1 MISWPRP
8 QCLQVR
14 HKVRLLFGP
23 VDTMRTK
30 GRFLLAQKT
39 QLAHQRRFSLVVLA
53 AQFAKI
59 GKIYNK

>member
-1 MISWPRP
+1 
-8 QCLQVR
+8 VR
-14 HKVRLLFGP
+14 HKVRLLFDP

-30 GRFLLAQKT
+30 EGRFLLAQKT
-39 QLAHQRRFSLVVLA
+39 QGAHQRRFSLVVLA